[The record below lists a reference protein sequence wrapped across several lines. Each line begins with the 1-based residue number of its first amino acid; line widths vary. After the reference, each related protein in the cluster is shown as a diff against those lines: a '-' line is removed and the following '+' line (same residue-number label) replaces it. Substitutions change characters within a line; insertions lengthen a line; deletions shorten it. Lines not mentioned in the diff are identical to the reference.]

1 MNLEESAILRFFT
14 EKNLSICLVGGII
27 IGCSLGI
34 AAQLTKNEAIESL
47 IGSIAIFGKIF
58 LSMLKMVVVP
68 LVLFSVTSGVAN
80 LGGGG
85 EVGRKLLKTMV
96 YFLSTMFLAVG
107 IGIIYTNIVGPGRGV
122 DPEAV
127 LAQLP
132 PEVVEQARA
141 KRSGLNAPDSM
152 AEFLDVQ
159 INNVFMNPFQA
170 LATTNLIGVVCFGL
184 VLGLMILL
192 GGQKTEPARLFFDA
206 MFDALMRLVWVVIW
220 FAPIGILALAADLLM
235 QLGPDIIAP
244 LSKYFLTVVF
254 ALLTHLFISYPLILL
269 IVCRYSPLQFF
280 LGIKEAL
287 LLAVTTSSS
296 SATLPVTMRVV
307 EEHLGVDKP
316 SANFVLPMGA
326 TINMDGTALYEA
338 VAAMFIA
345 QLFFGADLTIMQ
357 QILVFFTATLAAI
370 GAAGIP
376 QAGLVTM
383 AIVFNALGLPLELM
397 ALIIVV
403 DRPLDHLRTVVNVS
417 GDAIGSVFLS
427 HSEGQLKRTAHRF
440 P

>member
-1 MNLEESAILRFFT
+1 MRFFT
-14 EKNLSICLVGGII
+14 EKNLSICLVAGIL
-27 IGCSLGI
+27 IGATLGFSAQITENPSL
-34 AAQLTKNEAIESL
+34 ESF
-47 IGSIAIFGKIF
+47 IGSIAILGKIF
-58 LSMLKMVVVP
+58 LAMLKMVVVP

-85 EVGRKLLKTMV
+85 EVGRKLLKTMA
-96 YFLSTMFLAVG
+96 YFLTTMFMAVG
-107 IGIIYTNIVGPGRGV
+107 IGIIYTNLMGPGRGV
-122 DPEAV
+122 NPDEVFAK
-127 LAQLP
+127 LP
-132 PEVVEQARA
+132 KEVVDQARA
-141 KRSGLNAPDSM
+141 KRSGLNAPESFG
-152 AEFLDVQ
+152 EFIDVQ

-170 LATTNLIGVVCFGL
+170 MATTNLIGVVCFGL

-192 GGQKTEPARLFFDA
+192 GGQKTEPARAFFDA

-220 FAPIGILALAADLLM
+220 FAPLGILALAADLLM
-235 QLGPDIIAP
+235 QLGPDIIRP
-244 LSKYFLTVVF
+244 LSKYFLTVVL
-254 ALLTHLFISYPLILL
+254 ALLTHLFIVYPLILL
-269 IVCRYSPLQFF
+269 IICRYSPLQFF

-287 LLAVTTSSS
+287 LLAITTSSS
-296 SATLPVTMRVV
+296 SATLPVTLRVV
-307 EEHLGVDKP
+307 EDHLGVDKP

-357 QILVFFTATLAAI
+357 QVLVFFTATLAAI

-427 HSEGQLKRTAHRF
+427 HSEGELKRTPHRF

>member
-1 MNLEESAILRFFT
+1 MRFFT
-14 EKNLSICLVGGII
+14 EKNLSICLVAGIL
-27 IGCSLGI
+27 IGATLGFSAQITENPSL
-34 AAQLTKNEAIESL
+34 ESF
-47 IGSIAIFGKIF
+47 IGSIAILGKIF
-58 LSMLKMVVVP
+58 LAMLKMVVVP

-85 EVGRKLLKTMV
+85 EVGRKLLKTMA
-96 YFLSTMFLAVG
+96 YFLTTMFMAVG
-107 IGIIYTNIVGPGRGV
+107 IGIIYTNLMGPGRGV
-122 DPEAV
+122 NPDEVFAK
-127 LAQLP
+127 LP
-132 PEVVEQARA
+132 QEVVDQARA
-141 KRSGLNAPDSM
+141 KRSGLNAPESFG
-152 AEFLDVQ
+152 EFIDVQ

-170 LATTNLIGVVCFGL
+170 MATTNLIGVVCFGL

-192 GGQKTEPARLFFDA
+192 GGQKTEPARAFFDA

-220 FAPIGILALAADLLM
+220 FAPLGILALAADLLM
-235 QLGPDIIAP
+235 QLGPDIIRP
-244 LSKYFLTVVF
+244 LSKYFLTVVL
-254 ALLTHLFISYPLILL
+254 ALLTHLFIVYPLILL
-269 IVCRYSPLQFF
+269 IICRYSPLQFF

-287 LLAVTTSSS
+287 LLAITTSSS
-296 SATLPVTMRVV
+296 SATLPVTLRVV
-307 EEHLGVDKP
+307 EDHLGVDKP

-357 QILVFFTATLAAI
+357 QVLVFFTATLAAI

-427 HSEGQLKRTAHRF
+427 HSEGELKRTPHRF